1 MRLSWQGWDG
11 LQRRGGRYLQKGEKT
26 YRILGQ
32 EDGER
37 RGWAHGVTERLPRQG
52 GGGVAV
58 SGLSPRPLPSPQL
71 HVVRG
76 PGVAGPELAP
86 TVLHTPRPLFSQGSE
101 ATQTGPSSPYPLG
114 FPRAHAQP
122 CSGSGTHALLSKGV
136 DLGKVIPLPRVGNV
150 RTSWAPRDSDPLR
163 RERAQKGKVTAR
175 VTQRGPPNRLSQIQ
189 RVRSLGAPLTP
200 LASSGLLRMQPA
212 LEMREPGAP
221 PRSPASGLSLPHV
234 HALQEVQACSQPRR
248 CSPPQE
254 CSASVYPLLQE
265 YSL

>member
-1 MRLSWQGWDG
+1 MRFLTEWTDAWLGLLAHLPRWPQGGRRTQGVRLSWQGWDG

-86 TVLHTPRPLFSQGSE
+86 TVPHTPRPLFSQGSE

-175 VTQRGPPNRLSQIQ
+175 VTQ
-189 RVRSLGAPLTP
+189 
-200 LASSGLLRMQPA
+200 
-212 LEMREPGAP
+212 
-221 PRSPASGLSLPHV
+221 
-234 HALQEVQACSQPRR
+234 
-248 CSPPQE
+248 
-254 CSASVYPLLQE
+254 
-265 YSL
+265 